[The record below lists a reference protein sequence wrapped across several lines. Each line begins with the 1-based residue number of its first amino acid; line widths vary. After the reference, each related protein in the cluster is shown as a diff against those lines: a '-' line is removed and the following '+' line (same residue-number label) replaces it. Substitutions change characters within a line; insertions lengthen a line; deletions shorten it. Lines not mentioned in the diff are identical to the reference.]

1 MAGTLDKSTAD
12 APDQIPWH
20 PAFYA
25 ATDLELQEDKDIL
38 QLEQEYP
45 LSREPIRIDLL
56 ISKNNERA
64 IKNEIGHI
72 MRTYNIIEY
81 KNPKDGMNIDDFA
94 KTLGYALLYKGY
106 GKKVNQVPMEELSA
120 SMFRAVYPREM
131 FAQLRKQG
139 HEIVEKYPGIYYIQN
154 NLLFPVQVIVTS
166 ELDPELHRSLRILT
180 DRVEIEDVRQFLKEA
195 RTRSTPGERNDIDA
209 LLQASVAANFEV
221 YEEIRRNSVM
231 CEALRTLMK
240 DEIEAEREA
249 GQKEGLKEGERRG
262 RKEGRKEG
270 QLGTLIDLVR
280 DNLITISEAAKRA
293 EMTEASF
300 AVLLNEKH

>member
-1 MAGTLDKSTAD
+1 
-12 APDQIPWH
+12 
-20 PAFYA
+20 
-25 ATDLELQEDKDIL
+25 
-38 QLEQEYP
+38 
-45 LSREPIRIDLL
+45 
-56 ISKNNERA
+56 
-64 IKNEIGHI
+64 
-72 MRTYNIIEY
+72 
-81 KNPKDGMNIDDFA
+81 MNIDDFA

-106 GKKVNQVPMEELSA
+106 GKKVNQVPMEELSV
-120 SMFRAVYPREM
+120 SMVRAVYPRKM

-154 NLLFPVQVIVTS
+154 NLLFPVQIIVTS

-195 RTRSTPGERNDIDA
+195 RTRNTPGERNDIDA

-240 DEIEAEREA
+240 DEIEAERQA
-249 GQKEGLKEGERRG
+249 GRKEGLQEGLQ
-262 RKEGRKEG
+262 EGRKEG

-280 DNLITISEAAKRA
+280 DNLITVSEAAKRA
-293 EMTEASF
+293 DMTEANF
-300 AVLLNEKH
+300 ALLLKTK

>member
-12 APDQIPWH
+12 APDKTPWH
-20 PAFYA
+20 PAFCA
-25 ATDLELQEDKDIL
+25 ATELELQEDMDIL
-38 QLEQEYP
+38 HLEQEFP
-45 LSREPIRIDLL
+45 LSKEPIRIDLL

-81 KNPKDGMNIDDFA
+81 KSPDDGMNIDDFA

-120 SMFRAVYPREM
+120 SMFRAVYPRDM
-131 FAQLRKQG
+131 FAQLREQG
-139 HEIVEKYPGIYYIQN
+139 HEIIEKYPGIYYVEN
-154 NLLFPVQVIVTS
+154 NLLFPVQIIVTS
-166 ELDPELHRSLRILT
+166 ELDPKLHSSLRILT

-195 RTRSTPGERNDIDA
+195 KMRNTPGERNDIDA

-240 DEIEAEREA
+240 DEIELERQA
-249 GQKEGLKEGERRG
+249 GQKEGLKEGEAQIILRMNRNG
-262 RKEGRKEG
+262 FTAEQIAKATDKDVEEVKAILENREPA
-270 QLGTLIDLVR
+270 LV
-280 DNLITISEAAKRA
+280 
-293 EMTEASF
+293 
-300 AVLLNEKH
+300 